1 MLSSCNSCDIHLEVK
16 YVQYVGQMATFY
28 TLRYLKCVS
37 MIVLMFVS
45 LQNHADDT
53 LRQEVVTLQ
62 EEKNTYETTAKVRML
77 TTPRSLYNI
86 FIFWSRFFTNFVFYQ
101 ESLKR
106 VLEEKLEAVRKL
118 SDLEV
123 K

>member
-16 YVQYVGQMATFY
+16 YVQYVGQMVTFY

-62 EEKNTYETTAKVRML
+62 EEKNTYETTAKVRMI
-77 TTPRSLYNI
+77 TMPRSLYNI
-86 FIFWSRFFTNFVFYQ
+86 FIFWSRFSTNCFFFLPGI
-101 ESLKR
+101 S
-106 VLEEKLEAVRKL
+106 
-118 SDLEV
+118 
-123 K
+123 